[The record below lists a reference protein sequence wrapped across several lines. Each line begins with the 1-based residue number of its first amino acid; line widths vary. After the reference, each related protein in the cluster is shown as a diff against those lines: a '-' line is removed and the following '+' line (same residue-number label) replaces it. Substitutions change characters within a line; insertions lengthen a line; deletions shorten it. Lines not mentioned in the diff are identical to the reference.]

1 MPQPVPSSLAF
12 DDVVIDF
19 AGRRLWRAGSEQPL
33 EPKAFAVLALLAGA
47 PGRAFTRDEILDAVW
62 GHRHVTQGVLNRIM
76 SLLRQALG
84 EDAQHPR
91 VLHTVYGVG
100 YRFDLPK
107 AAPNLQQPAQ
117 VASHGIDA
125 RVPNSDDAENLASS
139 PSDDASAGATATAS
153 ADADATA
160 GKSASAGVSAGRR
173 RRPRLAAVAIAVVLV
188 SSGSAWLLRKRM
200 PTPPPI
206 AAEVAAATAA
216 SAATQ
221 TKPSLAVLPFAD
233 LSQARDQD
241 YLADGLAE
249 EILNQ
254 LAQSPSLR
262 VVGRSSSFSFK
273 GKHED
278 LRSIGRK
285 LGVAYL
291 LEGSVRKQGQQLR
304 VTAQLVRAEDGS
316 HLWSNTYA
324 RELRDVFAVQEDI
337 SRDVAQA
344 LSVTLDVAKFN
355 REQGGT
361 THVEAYQRYL
371 RWRGIGM
378 REQFDFA
385 HDRERLQ
392 LAREM
397 VALDPA
403 CVLCQD
409 ALASSLNTLAR
420 ELNEAQAT
428 PLRAEAQQVRAHIAV
443 TAPDSWVAR
452 RDHSNQLWRQGKRAE
467 AIALARQIMEQGP
480 LNKERVWD
488 YAYMIYAMGHID
500 ETIALVEQV
509 RAVEPMALFLSRD
522 LQYDYTAARRYADA
536 EAEYQRGRSLEG
548 SQLDSDYVAFI
559 RQLAGQR
566 GGGPTELQDL
576 HGRLLGRSKEFATP
590 FFRDLG
596 GALADRKAMVAL
608 VRHALSAPA
617 YAGTVDQRYV
627 VTSVA
632 DALGEA
638 ELAAAALRQELQ
650 AQPGFKQGAMAQFPY
665 VAFWNAP
672 YSSLRAQPEF
682 KALLIQAGVVDYWR
696 QSGRWGDGCKPLG
709 TDDFQCE

>member
-1 MPQPVPSSLAF
+1 MQQPVPSSLAF

-19 AGRRLWRAGSEQPL
+19 VGRRLLRAGSEQSL

-62 GHRHVTQGVLNRIM
+62 GHRHVTQGVLNRVM

-107 AAPNLQQPAQ
+107 PAADPQKPEPI
-117 VASHGIDA
+117 AS
-125 RVPNSDDAENLASS
+125 
-139 PSDDASAGATATAS
+139 
-153 ADADATA
+153 
-160 GKSASAGVSAGRR
+160 RR

-188 SSGSAWLLRKRM
+188 SSSSAWLLRKRDQA
-200 PTPPPI
+200 PPP
-206 AAEVAAATAA
+206 ANADASTSAATA
-216 SAATQ
+216 SATQ
-221 TKPSLAVLPFAD
+221 ARPSLAVLPFAD

-262 VVGRSSSFSFK
+262 VVGRTSSFSFK

-278 LRSIGRK
+278 LRDIGRQ

-304 VTAQLVRAEDGS
+304 VTAQLVRADDGS
-316 HLWSNTYA
+316 HLWSKTYA
-324 RELRDVFAVQEDI
+324 RELRDVFAVQDELA
-337 SRDVAQA
+337 RDVAQA

-361 THVEAYQRYL
+361 TNVDAYQRYL
-371 RWRGIGM
+371 RWRSIAM
-378 REQFDFA
+378 HEQFDFA

-420 ELNEAQAT
+420 ELGDTQAA
-428 PLRAEAQQVRAHIAV
+428 PLHAEAKQVRARIAAS
-443 TAPDSWVAR
+443 APDSWVAR
-452 RDHSNQLWRQGKRAE
+452 RDHSNQLWREGKRAE
-467 AIALARQIMEQGP
+467 AIALAQQIMEQGP

-509 RAVEPMALFLSRD
+509 RAVEPKALFLSRD

-536 EAEYQRGRSLEG
+536 EAEYQRGRSLDG
-548 SQLDSDYVAFI
+548 SQLDPDYVAFI
-559 RQLAGQR
+559 RQLAGKRAGGIAELR
-566 GGGPTELQDL
+566 GL
-576 HGRLLGRSKEFATP
+576 HGRMLGQSKEFDTP

-596 GALADRKAMVAL
+596 RALDDRGAMVAL
-608 VRHALSAPA
+608 LRKALSTPA
-617 YAGTVDQRYV
+617 YAGAADQRYV

-638 ELAAAALRQELQ
+638 GLAAAALRQELQ
-650 AQPGFKQGAMAQFPY
+650 AQPGYKQGQMAQFPY

-672 YSSLRAQPEF
+672 YSGLRARPEF

-709 TDDFQCE
+709 ADDFQCE